1 MNALLIA
8 YVGVHIYLFIIYIF
22 YSSKKHLLSTKNII
36 YIYTIYTLCMYVC
49 VYIYTHTYIHIYLHT
64 HIYIHIY
71 IYTHTHTHYIY
82 VYTKASLVAQKV
94 KNLPA
99 MQVIW
104 VWSLGWEDPL
114 ENGMATDS
122 HSSSRARRI
131 PWLKS
136 MKLHR
141 TGHDWVTNTHTHTHV
156 LSTMTG

>member
-1 MNALLIA
+1 MWVYISTCLS
-8 YVGVHIYLFIIYIF
+8 YIF
-22 YSSKKHLLSTKNII
+22 FIHLKNICYQQKTL
-36 YIYTIYTLCMYVC
+36 YIYTLYILYVC
-49 VYIYTHTYIHIYLHT
+49 MCVCIYIHTHIYIYIYTHTYIY
-64 HIYIHIY
+64 IY

-141 TGHDWVTNTHTHTHV
+141 TGHDWVTHTHTHTHV